1 MWRSLVAHLHG
12 VQGVEGSNP
21 FTPTINLK
29 TVLKNIFKTV
39 FFLPQRFQS
48 SLRRYR
54 QGEAMRFIHA
64 ADLHIDS
71 PLRGLSRYPGAPLE
85 RLRGATR
92 RALERL
98 VDLAL
103 AEQVDFVLLAG
114 DLYDRDWP
122 DFHTGLFVRSQMV
135 RLGQAGI
142 RVFIVQGNHD
152 AHGVITRQVSWPDN
166 VKLFS
171 SRSAETVHWAEIG
184 VAIHGRSFPDRAVP
198 EDLVPDYPPAVPGCF
213 NIGLLHTSL
222 TGMEGHDTYAP
233 TSVAVLQTKGYDYWA
248 LGHVHQRQ
256 VVSQQPRV
264 VYPGNM
270 QGRHARETGAKGCEL
285 VTVQGA
291 DISSQF
297 TALEVVRWHQLE
309 LDISALAV
317 LDDLQPYLAA
327 QLQAAA
333 QTAASD
339 VLHAV
344 RVVLTGESPLHALE
358 AAQPGTLEAA
368 VQAAAQDVLNADV
381 WIERV
386 RLALRSPIDRA
397 QLAQGSDALAELVRS
412 VDALAQDPVAL
423 AELCRS
429 TLAEV
434 FNKMPAEVTRT
445 VAQDAALDELPRLDR
460 PQDLLALLRDAEATL
475 LVRLYPVEGAR

>member
-1 MWRSLVAHLHG
+1 
-12 VQGVEGSNP
+12 
-21 FTPTINLK
+21 
-29 TVLKNIFKTV
+29 
-39 FFLPQRFQS
+39 
-48 SLRRYR
+48 
-54 QGEAMRFIHA
+54 MRFIHA

-114 DLYDRDWP
+114 DLYDGDWP
-122 DFHTGLFVRSQMV
+122 DFHTGLFVRGQMA
-135 RLGQAGI
+135 RLARAGI

-171 SRSAETVHWAEIG
+171 SRSAETVHWPELG

-198 EDLVPDYPPAVPGCF
+198 EDLVPDYPLAQPGCF

-222 TGMEGHDTYAP
+222 TGSEGHDTYAP

-256 VVSQQPRV
+256 VLSQQPRV
-264 VYPGNM
+264 VFPGNL
-270 QGRHARETGAKGCEL
+270 QGRHAKETGPKGCEL
-285 VTVQGA
+285 VSVQGA

-297 TALEVVRWHQLE
+297 VALDVVRWHQLA
-309 LDISALAV
+309 LDVTAVATLDAL
-317 LDDLQPYLAA
+317 PRYLAA
-327 QLQAAA
+327 QLQAAT
-333 QTAASD
+333 QTADSD

-344 RVVLTGESPLHALE
+344 RVILSGASPLHALE
-358 AAQPGTLEAA
+358 ASQPGTLEAA
-368 VQAAAQDVLNADV
+368 VQAAAQDVRDADV

-386 RLALRSPIDRA
+386 RLELRSPIDRA
-397 QLAQGSDALAELVRS
+397 QLAQGSDALAQLVRG
-412 VDALAQDPVAL
+412 VDALAQDPAAL
-423 AELCRS
+423 ADLCRA

-434 FNKMPAEVTRT
+434 LDKMPAQ
-445 VAQDAALDELPRLDR
+445 VASAVAPEAGLDALPQLDR
-460 PQDLLALLRDAEATL
+460 PEDLRALLRDAEATL
-475 LVRLYPVEGAR
+475 LARLNPARSSSSSEEAP